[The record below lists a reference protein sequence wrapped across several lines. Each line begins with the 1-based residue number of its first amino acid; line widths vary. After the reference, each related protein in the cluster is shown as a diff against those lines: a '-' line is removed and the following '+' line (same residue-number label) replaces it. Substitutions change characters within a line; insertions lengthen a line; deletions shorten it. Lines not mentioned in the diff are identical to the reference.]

1 MEEESQVA
9 ETPGDNSEHW
19 QTCEWGLS
27 GLLISL
33 TPASVQPA
41 ESARVK
47 YADELF
53 SQLTELGE
61 VTSYRSFSF

>member
-19 QTCEWGLS
+19 QTCERGLS